1 MLRLRVQTQRGVFIL
16 HLQDAE
22 VDLPL
27 VHDIPEKRVAVLI
40 REIEAVAELR
50 RADRSQRSGVVELE
64 AMKAPLVDL
73 PAQGRLPA
81 IERHAR
87 LAHDCARDAGIAT
100 VEHADRPAHD
110 RDGIDRRGIGRH
122 RGRAVAGAAG
132 VDVGVV
138 AAHVGGVAL
147 LKIADADVVQH
158 IREIDARDVINHVA
172 REHGDRLRHFH
183 DLLVR
188 AERVA
193 RVRTVIA
200 FVLGHDDLER
210 LELDRLF
217 VFRGAGR
224 RGRRRRS
231 LRRHLRD
238 TDCQCQ
244 QRGLETARQDKFTGR
259 PRRRCDR
266 R

>member
-1 MLRLRVQTQRGVFIL
+1 
-16 HLQDAE
+16 
-22 VDLPL
+22 
-27 VHDIPEKRVAVLI
+27 
-40 REIEAVAELR
+40 
-50 RADRSQRSGVVELE
+50 
-64 AMKAPLVDL
+64 MKAPLVDL

-87 LAHDCARDAGIAT
+87 LAHDCGRDAGIAT

-122 RGRAVAGAAG
+122 RGRAVASAVG
-132 VDVGVV
+132 VDVGIV

-224 RGRRRRS
+224 RGGGARGLRLEGGDADNRR
-231 LRRHLRD
+231 
-238 TDCQCQ
+238 Q
-244 QRGLETARQDKFTGR
+244 QRGNDAARKDVARVHGHGWIRLRSGVPNSASCAAHPHSTCTKVPSMVRR
-259 PRRRCDR
+259 PSARLK
-266 R
+266 